1 MSQHGFGQI
10 DQIGYLVEN
19 LDAAIQFWID
29 RFGVGP
35 WTVFRNVPLD
45 GVYRGQAGTVTID
58 VGLSYQG
65 NVQIELI
72 EATNDT
78 PSPYRDA
85 DGRRLLGIHHTAHIV
100 DDLDA
105 AVAKASGN
113 GLRVVF
119 EASNPATRVA
129 YLASDNEPGLLAEF
143 IMGPGM
149 REMADAGIAA
159 AKMWDGSNPVVEMTA

>member
-1 MSQHGFGQI
+1 MPQGFGQI
-10 DQIGYLVEN
+10 DQIGYLVED
-19 LDAAIQFWID
+19 LDAAIGFWID

-35 WTVFRNVPLD
+35 WTVFRNVALD
-45 GVYRGQAGTVTID
+45 GVYKGQAGVVTID

-72 EATNDT
+72 QATNDT

-85 DGRRLLGIHHTAHIV
+85 AGGRLLGIHHTAHIV

-105 AVAKASGN
+105 AVARATGD
-113 GLRVVF
+113 GMRVVF

-129 YLASDNEPGLLAEF
+129 YLASDSQPGLLAEF

-159 AKMWDGSNPVVEMTA
+159 AKAWDGSNPVVEMTA